1 MSAPNA
7 NISGGLSAAFG
18 FLLLLLLPF
27 QTIFKTIGLDAFYA
41 EHLGDLS
48 KNLVIIIFA
57 VLLIV
62 RRGYQNVAG
71 INTVRT
77 KNTLLIVVPLY
88 FVLAGPIQYWALD
101 YQFDSIQAIDL
112 LLLLLAMMSVGL
124 SEELVFRGFILPH
137 LIAGVDNDQTLK
149 SPIITLAFLFGV
161 LHLLNL
167 LSSDAHVAL
176 VLAQV
181 TYATMFGV
189 AFGILLLRTGGIY
202 PIGFLHGIINFSG
215 NLHDLPGASEPSNI
229 DEFKIWEALISVAIV
244 LPFFFF
250 AWRQLPKINQEALM
264 HTYKQ
269 DQSENLK
276 AT

>member
-1 MSAPNA
+1 MSAPNT
-7 NISGGLSAAFG
+7 NIGGGIAAAFG

-27 QTIFKTIGLDAFYA
+27 QGIFRTAGFDEFYV

-48 KNLVIIIFA
+48 KNLVIILFA
-57 VLLIV
+57 VVLII
-62 RRGYQNVAG
+62 RHGYQSVAG
-71 INTVRT
+71 LTTITTRNTF
-77 KNTLLIVVPLY
+77 LIIVPLY

-101 YQFDSIQAIDL
+101 YQFEAIKIGDV

-137 LIAGVDNDQTLK
+137 LIAGTEDQSLK
-149 SPIITLAFLFGV
+149 RPIITAAFLFGV
-161 LHLLNL
+161 LHFLNL
-167 LSSDAHVAL
+167 LSADAHVAL
-176 VLAQV
+176 VFAQV

-189 AFGILLLRTGGIY
+189 AFGILLLRTGSIY

-215 NLHDLPGASEPSNI
+215 NLHDLPGGSEPANI

-250 AWRQLPKINQEALM
+250 AWKQLRKINLEDLQNA
-264 HTYKQ
+264 YKR
-269 DQSENLK
+269 
-276 AT
+276 